1 MDTRFWGPSGWRL
14 LHLITFTYEPTHSE
28 KVGKFFETLPYV
40 LPCKFCRCSLTEYME
55 EDPVKDSLGSRK
67 ALTKWLWRIHNKV
80 NDKLRGQGLAQA
92 QEPNPPFDTAK
103 QVYEERV
110 DQGCIKTEFEG
121 WDFLFSVA
129 ENHPFSPSSKN
140 SLPMEGCPS
149 LEEKL
154 CLKEKN
160 HWNLLKPEERYV
172 KFEEFWLTI
181 GSVLPFQEW
190 IDAWTSS
197 ELNKENLISRGACIK
212 ELWRI
217 RCSME
222 KSLDLVNKEK
232 FRSLCKRIRENRSGC
247 GKKPRA
253 RTCRRSRGRGSKAI
267 TNGRTYKI
275 HKA

>member
-14 LHLITFTYEPTHSE
+14 LHLITFTYEPSQAE

-40 LPCKFCRCSLTEYME
+40 LPCKFCRCSLTEYMD
-55 EDPVKDSLGSRK
+55 EDPVKDALSSRK

-80 NDKLRGQGLAQA
+80 NDKLRGQGLATA
-92 QEPNPPFDTAK
+92 QEPNPPFDTVK
-103 QVYEERV
+103 KVYEERV
-110 DQGCIKTEFEG
+110 DQGCIKAEFEG
-121 WDFLFSVA
+121 WDFLFSIA

-149 LEEKL
+149 SSEKL
-154 CLKEKN
+154 CFKEKN
-160 HWNLLKPEERYV
+160 RWNLLKPEERY
-172 KFEEFWLTI
+172 KKYEEFWLVV

-190 IDAWTSS
+190 IDAWTHASV
-197 ELNKENLISRGACIK
+197 KKDQLISRATWIK

-222 KSLDLVNKEK
+222 SSLDLVNKEK
-232 FRSLCKRIRENRSGC
+232 FRSLCKRIREHRSGC

-253 RTCRRSRGRGSKAI
+253 RTCRRSRSTSKAV
-267 TNGRTYKI
+267 TYKI
-275 HKA
+275 HKI